1 VQLPPPPLAQSNEQE
16 MMMNGTYKILN
27 LSHPLSEAARV
38 SIQDA
43 LDLLPG

>member
-1 VQLPPPPLAQSNEQE
+1 
-16 MMMNGTYKILN
+16 MMMNGAYNILN